1 MDNDIKNEVYVC
13 NVFTGSQCL
22 DGVETTNL
30 LINPTKSD
38 PRVRY
43 AYD

>member
-1 MDNDIKNEVYVC
+1 MDNDIKNEVYAC
-13 NVFTGSQCL
+13 KVFTGSQCL
-22 DGVETTNL
+22 DGIETTNL

>member
-13 NVFTGSQCL
+13 YVFTGSQYL
-22 DGVETTNL
+22 NGIETTNL

-43 AYD
+43 AYG

>member
-13 NVFTGSQCL
+13 YVFTQYLNGI
-22 DGVETTNL
+22 ETTNL